1 MVLFTLPMLNA
12 PNTAKQC
19 RFAGK
24 TSLRS
29 PRSGA
34 KQSQERNINEHQG
47 FVYLM
52 TNRRNN
58 VIYAGVTSD
67 LKKRVYE
74 HKEKLVEGFTKKYR
88 VEKLVY
94 YEVFEDIETAILR
107 EKQTKA
113 GSRRKKLELIT
124 SMNPSFRDLYDE
136 F

>member
-24 TSLRS
+24 TSLRA